1 VIILWADKVTD
12 NLPKAIKK
20 AKYKGKGGKAWD
32 DQYEINAKEGS
43 GTVFFVDAK
52 NVADAKEKI
61 QGLTKKNNSNVYH
74 VNERLTESMTDDYV
88 KVADTINSV
97 IAIRKTP
104 TNFKNQQYP
113 KRENDGTQAAMFKTA
128 SKMIDAFEAKHKGE
142 RTRVRELRKE
152 LETAVEKTGTNNK
165 SPNWNKPDNYRRYNK
180 GFRDD
185 RKPETKYESKK

>member
-1 VIILWADKVTD
+1 MKNITTFEHFDSIQENVIILWADKVTD

-74 VNERLTESMTDDYV
+74 VNESHNWIDEEDLGNDDFSINPF
-88 KVADTINSV
+88 ANEDPDENINDTYEDDDNYLCPECDGNDPNCEV
-97 IAIRKTP
+97 C
-104 TNFKNQQYP
+104 
-113 KRENDGTQAAMFKTA
+113 DGTG
-128 SKMIDAFEAKHKGE
+128 SID
-142 RTRVRELRKE
+142 KE
-152 LETAVEKTGTNNK
+152 TYFDWQG
-165 SPNWNKPDNYRRYNK
+165 
-180 GFRDD
+180 
-185 RKPETKYESKK
+185 